1 MFAELSIRQFFRL
14 LSGQVFDFRLA
25 SSEMTAVVSRD
36 EFRLPALAGF
46 CFFTIYGEKGAFS
59 SCKGRKKVLNSPQ
72 MVNMQ
77 QADELGRVIRSRR
90 EALRVTLQ
98 QLSDLTGVGINT
110 LSRLERGADTVSLR
124 IVLLVLQT
132 LGLKW
137 SITPEQN

>member
-1 MFAELSIRQFFRL
+1 M
-14 LSGQVFDFRLA
+14 
-25 SSEMTAVVSRD
+25 
-36 EFRLPALAGF
+36 
-46 CFFTIYGEKGAFS
+46 
-59 SCKGRKKVLNSPQ
+59 LNSPQ

>member
-1 MFAELSIRQFFRL
+1 M
-14 LSGQVFDFRLA
+14 
-25 SSEMTAVVSRD
+25 
-36 EFRLPALAGF
+36 
-46 CFFTIYGEKGAFS
+46 
-59 SCKGRKKVLNSPQ
+59 LNSPQ

-132 LGLKW
+132 LGPKW